1 MLIAL
6 KSSSNFFALKLAA
19 SSHFDGV
26 VSCNRLKGVSVS
38 GTPPPSLVPALCNIS
53 GRVGKQRYMFTS
65 RSTSYRQTVTDLGFA
80 FMTGVARK
88 VWGVQFLHNV
98 ALSIKDEKKILKYQQ
113 VQVMNVVICIYC
125 KLWVDQSAVLIVRSN
140 FQHV

>member
-1 MLIAL
+1 
-6 KSSSNFFALKLAA
+6 
-19 SSHFDGV
+19 
-26 VSCNRLKGVSVS
+26 
-38 GTPPPSLVPALCNIS
+38 
-53 GRVGKQRYMFTS
+53 
-65 RSTSYRQTVTDLGFA
+65 
-80 FMTGVARK
+80 MTGVARK

-140 FQHV
+140 FQHLCDYKNLQCLICS